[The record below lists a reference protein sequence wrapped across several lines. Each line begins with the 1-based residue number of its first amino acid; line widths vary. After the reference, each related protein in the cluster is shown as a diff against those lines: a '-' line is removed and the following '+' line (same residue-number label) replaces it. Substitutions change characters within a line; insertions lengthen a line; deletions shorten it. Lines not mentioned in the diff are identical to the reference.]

1 MKDFIQG
8 LKNLKFWLS
17 IIWKDRDFDHYYFF
31 KILSAKLSRMEDCIR
46 NGIFVSSE
54 ETANKLLIAKECC
67 ERLIKEEYFDDLE
80 FDENEIG
87 YAKQREDLEVLTRI
101 IREESLSWW
110 N

>member
-1 MKDFIQG
+1 MRNLVEG
-8 LKNLKFWLS
+8 LKNLKFWLP

-31 KILSAKLSRMEDCIR
+31 RILSAKLGRMEDCIR
-46 NGIFVSSE
+46 NGVFESSE

-67 ERLIKEEYFDDLE
+67 ERLNKEEYCDDLE
-80 FDENEIG
+80 VSESEIG